1 MAEIFTYILESL
13 VDHSMY
19 VGMSSNPE
27 KRLSEHNR
35 GKVYSTK
42 RKIPWK
48 IIYLKDF
55 PDRSSARKHEKYLK
69 SGAGR
74 RFRKKHMGN

>member
-1 MAEIFTYILESL
+1 MTEIFTYILESL
-13 VDHSMY
+13 VDRSMY

-35 GKVYSTK
+35 GKVHSTK

-55 PDRSSARKHEKYLK
+55 PDRILARRHEKYLK
-69 SGAGR
+69 SAAGR
-74 RFRKKHMGN
+74 RFRKNIRGN